1 MRIVSIIFFCLF
13 FLLACPGCRPTGPA
27 AQLSLAGA
35 CRWLWAQ
42 QSPDGGWHSTTH
54 GILKGGEAFTPFVLH
69 TLLSVPDSI
78 FPLPAAQ
85 VKLGLDFIRKSIDP
99 AGHVGAAGAQVL
111 EYPNYA
117 TAYALRVLSRYGT
130 AADSLLTQK
139 MVQYLKGQQFTE
151 QRSFDPGQLVY
162 GAWGF
167 GEALAPGAFG
177 HVDLSH
183 TRRVLQALRE
193 YGLPDSAVYRKAQ
206 VFLRLLQKRAD
217 ENRLQPPD
225 EIPAAQ
231 TPYDG
236 GFYASPVIWGLNKAG
251 VSDTVP
257 RYFTSYATATAD
269 GLLALLAAGVSPA
282 DVRVQDAL
290 NWLKRHPDWS
300 YPGGISRSNPAQW
313 DLVLKFY
320 HIAVRAEAYAAMGLP
335 AAELYPALKILADAQ
350 QPEGY
355 FLNPYGAPNK
365 EDDPILA
372 TALAVLAL
380 KQIIR

>member
-1 MRIVSIIFFCLF
+1 ML
-13 FLLACPGCRPTGPA
+13 FLLACAGCRPTQPTAQSRLA
-27 AQLSLAGA
+27 AA

-42 QSPDGGWHSTTH
+42 QSPDGGWHSATH

-85 VKLGLDFIRKSIDP
+85 AKLGLDFIRKSIDP
-99 AGHVGAAGAQVL
+99 AGHVGAAEAQVL

-117 TAYALRVLSRYGT
+117 TAYALRVLLRHGT
-130 AADSLLTQK
+130 ASDSLLTRK
-139 MVQYLKGQQFTE
+139 MAQYLKDQQFTE
-151 QRSFDPGQLVY
+151 QRSFGPGQPVY

-167 GEALAPGAFG
+167 GETLAPGTFG

-183 TRRVLQALRE
+183 TRRVMQALWE
-193 YGLPDSAVYRKAQ
+193 YNLGDSAVYRKAQ
-206 VFLRLLQKRAD
+206 VFLRLLQKRPD

-225 EIPAAQ
+225 DIPAAQ
-231 TPYDG
+231 IPYDG
-236 GFYASPVIWGLNKAG
+236 GFYASPVVWGLNKAG

-257 RYFTSYATATAD
+257 RYFASYATATAD
-269 GLLALLAAGVSPA
+269 GLLALLASGASPA
-282 DVRVQDAL
+282 DARVQDAL

-300 YPGGISRSNPAQW
+300 YPGGISRNNPAQW

-320 HIAVRAEAYAAMGLP
+320 HIAVRAEAYAAVGLP
-335 AAELYPALKILADAQ
+335 TAEIYPALKILADAQ

-355 FLNPYGAPNK
+355 FFNPYGAPNK

-380 KQIIR
+380 EQMIR